1 MNILTITANKT
12 IAPTVKA
19 ILAIEAELA
28 KVQKE
33 LAANVDETKVE
44 KLNSQIQE
52 LQGKLAHQGLRRA
65 TQEERSSAL
74 KGITNQDTRR
84 ALAPT
89 YLNANACWVEVK
101 KTGEPVAG
109 NQVEKADAPA
119 KKAGKK
125 TKSKTVVG

>member
-28 KVQKE
+28 KVQKQIAE
-33 LAANVDETKVE
+33 NADDADKIVT
-44 KLNSQIQE
+44 LNSAVEE
-52 LQGKLAHQGLRRA
+52 LKDKLAHQGLRRA
-65 TQEERSSAL
+65 TDDERAAVL

-89 YLNANACWVEVK
+89 YLNPNACWVEVK
-101 KTGEPVAG
+101 TEKPIAEKQVANG
-109 NQVEKADAPA
+109 NEQP

-125 TKSKTVVG
+125 TKSKTAVG

>member
-65 TQEERSSAL
+65 TDDERAAVL

-89 YLNANACWVEVK
+89 YLNPNACWVEVK
-101 KTGEPVAG
+101 KTEKPVAEK
-109 NQVEKADAPA
+109 QVANVTESP

-125 TKSKTVVG
+125 TKSKTAVG